1 MELTI
6 TETNGQD
13 VRQDMHNIIFE
24 SFRDFMVEF
33 AVTGTAAIETP
44 PNCRTSPHKHIQALF
59 LPVRRKIF
67 FFLSILNFFIL
78 RKKTNTN
85 VLHFLSP
92 NIFPSLT
99 VTPATR
105 KHWLLMKHNLQNLNS
120 ALSKKRE
127 KIKFK
132 NWLAAAQR

>member
-1 MELTI
+1 
-6 TETNGQD
+6 
-13 VRQDMHNIIFE
+13 MHNIIFE

-78 RKKTNTN
+78 RKKNKHTYST
-85 VLHFLSP
+85 LS
-92 NIFPSLT
+92 FPQRFSFT
-99 VTPATR
+99 DSHTR
-105 KHWLLMKHNLQNLNS
+105 HTKTLASNETQPSKLKLRFIE
-120 ALSKKRE
+120 KKRKN
-127 KIKFK
+127 KI
-132 NWLAAAQR
+132 

>member
-1 MELTI
+1 VELTI

-24 SFRDFMVEF
+24 TFRDFMVEF

-105 KHWLLMKHNLQNLNS
+105 KHWLLNETQPPKLKLRFTE
-120 ALSKKRE
+120 KKR
-127 KIKFK
+127 K
-132 NWLAAAQR
+132 NQI